1 MYTDKSSRAVII
13 GKSFSGLT
21 KYICDMNK
29 NWEIGITVLTAISV
43 VLIVG
48 FYVYPVSGDALN
60 AIYIF
65 DFLVVVLLVV
75 DFYKRFKESNE
86 GIKFILKHCYEL
98 PSMIPLFVF
107 GIIETQAILG
117 ATLRGLRLI
126 RLFRLLKYFQEL

>member
-1 MYTDKSSRAVII
+1 
-13 GKSFSGLT
+13 
-21 KYICDMNK
+21 MNK

-126 RLFRLLKYFQEL
+126 RLFRLSKYFQEL